1 MSFIIVGIVVAVAVA
16 AYAVYQLVKAKKA
29 VTVANVV
36 AQAAVDAATVKID
49 VKKP

>member
-1 MSFIIVGIVVAVAVA
+1 MLVIGAVAAVA

-29 VTVANVV
+29 VTVSNVV
-36 AQAAVDAATVKID
+36 AQAKADEAA